1 MNLLKNR
8 PKGMHTLSLKRQ
20 TTRFKSGCFLL
31 GPYSKSID
39 TLLEVHYTQTRYGG
53 INMKKILVIEDDQ
66 ITREGI
72 VAFLTHHQ
80 YHVLSAVD
88 GHSAR
93 NTFDQHDFDLVILD
107 IMIPHEDGLQLLQY
121 FKNTKD
127 VAVMMVTALGDDKT
141 QTTSYDYLA
150 DDYVIKPFSLMILEK
165 KVAAILRRYEN
176 RVKNIWNYGQAEV
189 HFDTFTAYYN
199 HEVVDLKVKEIQN
212 DFATLNGLKL
222 HDIITIPESKD
233 RNQNIIKSQK
243 LEIIGI
249 FKGSN
254 KDRANHFSEL
264 FENVMLS
271 DLNTA
276 ATLRGMEH
284 KPLYESAT
292 FYVNNP
298 KKIESIISDVK
309 NMDLD
314 WVRYVVHKADQTFMG
329 LTSSLDNMDGIINKL
344 VTGSIIMSILM
355 LSVVLWLWIGT
366 RVHETGILLSM
377 GMSKLN
383 ILSQF
388 VLEVLIIAILSF
400 SLSFMTTD
408 KIARNIGSSIIKQ
421 AQTQTIRQ
429 QNQELNGMAFG
440 SDANTSVTT
449 KTVDSIDVSI
459 THSEL
464 IKVAIIGSVII
475 IISVLGASNYI
486 IRLKPKEILSQM
498 S

>member
-1 MNLLKNR
+1 MD
-8 PKGMHTLSLKRQ
+8 
-20 TTRFKSGCFLL
+20 
-31 GPYSKSID
+31 SKFVSEV
-39 TLLEVHYTQTRYGG
+39 LELHEGRHL
-53 INMKKILVIEDDQ
+53 NEDDFQ
-66 ITREGI
+66 K
-72 VAFLTHHQ
+72 VMVHH
-80 YHVLSAVD
+80 
-88 GHSAR
+88 
-93 NTFDQHDFDLVILD
+93 
-107 IMIPHEDGLQLLQY
+107 
-121 FKNTKD
+121 
-127 VAVMMVTALGDDKT
+127 
-141 QTTSYDYLA
+141 
-150 DDYVIKPFSLMILEK
+150 
-165 KVAAILRRYEN
+165 
-176 RVKNIWNYGQAEV
+176 
-189 HFDTFTAYYN
+189 
-199 HEVVDLKVKEIQN
+199 

-222 HDIITIPESKD
+222 HDVITIPESKD

-486 IRLKPKEILSQM
+486 LRLKPKDILSQM

>member
-8 PKGMHTLSLKRQ
+8 PEGMHTLSLKRQ

-199 HEVVDLKVKEIQN
+199 HEVVDLKVKEIQ
-212 DFATLNGLKL
+212 
-222 HDIITIPESKD
+222 IIHFFIKNP
-233 RNQNIIKSQK
+233 NQ
-243 LEIIGI
+243 
-249 FKGSN
+249 
-254 KDRANHFSEL
+254 
-264 FENVMLS
+264 
-271 DLNTA
+271 
-276 ATLRGMEH
+276 
-284 KPLYESAT
+284 
-292 FYVNNP
+292 
-298 KKIESIISDVK
+298 
-309 NMDLD
+309 
-314 WVRYVVHKADQTFMG
+314 
-329 LTSSLDNMDGIINKL
+329 
-344 VTGSIIMSILM
+344 
-355 LSVVLWLWIGT
+355 
-366 RVHETGILLSM
+366 
-377 GMSKLN
+377 
-383 ILSQF
+383 ILSREQ
-388 VLEVLIIAILSF
+388 IL
-400 SLSFMTTD
+400 
-408 KIARNIGSSIIKQ
+408 N
-421 AQTQTIRQ
+421 
-429 QNQELNGMAFG
+429 ELW
-440 SDANTSVTT
+440 
-449 KTVDSIDVSI
+449 VDQYPNDRVIDVY
-459 THSEL
+459 
-464 IKVAIIGSVII
+464 IKNIRKHLQLDCIRTVKGLGYVM
-475 IISVLGASNYI
+475 VLNH
-486 IRLKPKEILSQM
+486 E
-498 S
+498 

>member
-1 MNLLKNR
+1 M
-8 PKGMHTLSLKRQ
+8 S
-20 TTRFKSGCFLL
+20 
-31 GPYSKSID
+31 
-39 TLLEVHYTQTRYGG
+39 
-53 INMKKILVIEDDQ
+53 
-66 ITREGI
+66 
-72 VAFLTHHQ
+72 
-80 YHVLSAVD
+80 
-88 GHSAR
+88 
-93 NTFDQHDFDLVILD
+93 
-107 IMIPHEDGLQLLQY
+107 
-121 FKNTKD
+121 
-127 VAVMMVTALGDDKT
+127 
-141 QTTSYDYLA
+141 
-150 DDYVIKPFSLMILEK
+150 
-165 KVAAILRRYEN
+165 ILRRSFIYIFRKKSRTVLIFMILFLISTAILSSITIRKSAHNARESIN
-176 RVKNIWNYGQAEV
+176 ASINASFELKTNLQTNMGVGDRGFGNISQMMIEKISKHEGIRDFNASIFGEAQLPQLKKVQLEESRIKYQDDQEALLKS
-189 HFDTFTAYYN
+189 HFDLEGTRKSELDSKFVSEVLEL
-199 HEVVDLKVKEIQN
+199 HEGRHLNEDDFQKVMVHH

-222 HDIITIPESKD
+222 HDVITIPESKD